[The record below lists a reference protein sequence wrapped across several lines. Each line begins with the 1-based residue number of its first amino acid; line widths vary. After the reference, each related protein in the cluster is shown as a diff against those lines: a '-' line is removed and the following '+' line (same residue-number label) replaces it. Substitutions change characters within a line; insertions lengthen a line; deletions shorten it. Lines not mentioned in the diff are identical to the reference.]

1 VPHSSFTAAYP
12 PPGKTWR
19 APTIRELARAT
30 GLGTATIDRVLNNRG
45 GVREAT
51 RHKVH
56 EALALLS
63 ARSGGAASAPQ
74 TKIAFLSEAG
84 GSFNRSLGDAISNF
98 DSAHP
103 ELICSFTKIE
113 TGSIDPLELSG
124 LIESLAEEADG
135 LVLAVPDGL
144 AISRAVRAVMAR
156 GTPVVCVTTDLP
168 TSNRLAYVGSDQTNA
183 GATAAYLMAR
193 LLCLRPG
200 KLLLV
205 VSAPFRCQEER
216 ELGFRR
222 VLRSEFPQLE
232 VEERVSSHDTHE
244 QSYIKVRDYI
254 LEHGA
259 PAGIY
264 NVAAGNVGVARAL
277 REVGLQDEVVF
288 IAHELNA
295 NSRMLLESSVLDIVI
310 GHDLTRE
317 VSLSAEAIVAYLRQE
332 PLPAKLS
339 TEVCVFTKY
348 NCN

>member
-1 VPHSSFTAAYP
+1 MPYSPIITAAS

-19 APTIRELARAT
+19 APTIRELAQAT
-30 GLGTATIDRVLNNRG
+30 GLGTATVDRVLNNRG

-51 RHKVH
+51 RLKVH
-56 EALALLS
+56 DALARLNGRPVEV
-63 ARSGGAASAPQ
+63 ADAIQ

-84 GSFNRSLGDAISNF
+84 ASFNRSLEDAMTSYGA
-98 DSAHP
+98 AHP
-103 ELICSFTKIE
+103 EVACSFTGVE
-113 TGSIDPLELSG
+113 TGSIEAPELAG
-124 LIESLAEEADG
+124 LIERLAEHVDG

-156 GTPVVCVTTDLP
+156 GIPVVCVTTDLP
-168 TSNRLAYVGSDQTNA
+168 TSNCLAYVGSDQTSA

-244 QSYIKVRDYI
+244 QSYVNVRDYI
-254 LEHGA
+254 REFGA

-277 REVGLQDEVVF
+277 REAGLQDEVVF

-295 NSRMLLESSVLDIVI
+295 NSRMLLESSVLDLVI
-310 GHDLTRE
+310 GHDLARE
-317 VSLSAEAIVAYLRQE
+317 VALSVDAITTYLRQE
-332 PLPAKLS
+332 SVPVISP

>member
-1 VPHSSFTAAYP
+1 
-12 PPGKTWR
+12 
-19 APTIRELARAT
+19 
-30 GLGTATIDRVLNNRG
+30 LGTATVDRVLNNRG

-51 RHKVH
+51 RLKVH
-56 EALALLS
+56 DALARLNGRTVEVADS
-63 ARSGGAASAPQ
+63 IQ

-84 GSFNRSLGDAISNF
+84 ASFNRSLQDAMTSYGA
-98 DSAHP
+98 AHP
-103 ELICSFTKIE
+103 EVACSFTGVE
-113 TGSIDPLELSG
+113 TGSIDAPELAG
-124 LIESLAEEADG
+124 LIERLVEEVDG

-144 AISRAVRAVMAR
+144 AISRAVRTVMAR
-156 GTPVVCVTTDLP
+156 GIPVVCVTTDLP
-168 TSNRLAYVGSDQTNA
+168 TSNRLAYVGSDQTSA

-232 VEERVSSHDTHE
+232 VDERVSSHDTHE
-244 QSYIKVRDYI
+244 QSYVNVRDYI
-254 LEHGA
+254 REFGA

-277 REVGLQDEVVF
+277 REAGLQDDVVF

-295 NSRMLLESSVLDIVI
+295 NSRMLLESSVLDLVI
-310 GHDLTRE
+310 GHDLARE
-317 VSLSAEAIVAYLRQE
+317 VALSVDAITTYLRQE
-332 PLPAKLS
+332 SVPVIPP

-348 NCN
+348 NCT